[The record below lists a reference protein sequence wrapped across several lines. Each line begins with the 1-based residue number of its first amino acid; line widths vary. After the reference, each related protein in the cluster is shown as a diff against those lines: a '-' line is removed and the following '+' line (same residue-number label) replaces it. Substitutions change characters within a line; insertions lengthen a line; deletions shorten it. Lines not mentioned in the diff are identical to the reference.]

1 MLKDLSTR
9 SGRKDGNERG
19 QFICTTFRPE
29 MVHEADKCYGV
40 TYTNKTSSIDVV
52 KREHALD
59 FVDGATI
66 GK

>member
-1 MLKDLSTR
+1 MLKDLSEH
-9 SGRKDGNERG
+9 SSDGAVGG

-40 TYTNKTSSIDVV
+40 TYENKTSSIDVV
-52 KREHALD
+52 MREHALG
-59 FVDGATI
+59 FVDGATS